1 MNALLAAAAALTLA
15 AAQGAAQDGT
25 APQQAPDA
33 ILSGAPDT
41 AWAEVA
47 PENLLVMELPSGTM
61 TIEMRPDLAPA
72 HVDRIRALTRRGF
85 YDGLLFHRVIDGFM
99 AQGGDPKGDGTGGS
113 DLPDLTP
120 EFAQD
125 AKTLAT
131 YTPVGRDDRA
141 ARVGFLGS
149 VPVGTQAPTLTDF
162 LTVPSVALWG
172 LHCPG
177 VLSMAR
183 SSDPAS
189 ANSQFF
195 VLFGDARDNLDQT
208 YTVWGR
214 VVDGERNTRRIN
226 RGEPPRRPTPI
237 VRARIA
243 SDMPEA
249 ERPRIA
255 LLRSDSEAFTA
266 WLQATGSMSED
277 GYIADTC
284 NIRVPARVNGEIA
297 S

>member
-1 MNALLAAAAALTLA
+1 MIAPIAAAAALTLSSVA
-15 AAQGAAQDGT
+15 AAQDPAAVLAE
-25 APQQAPDA
+25 APEA
-33 ILSGAPDT
+33 
-41 AWAEVA
+41 AWAQVA
-47 PENLLVMELPSGTM
+47 PENLLVLELPSGTM

-72 HVDRIRALTRRGF
+72 HVDRIRSLVREGF
-85 YDGLLFHRVIDGFM
+85 YDGLIFHRVIDGFM

-113 DLPDLTP
+113 PLPDLAP
-120 EFAQD
+120 EFAQNLG
-125 AKTLAT
+125 AVAA
-131 YTPVGRDDRA
+131 YAPVGRDDRA

-162 LTVPSVALWG
+162 LTIPNVALWG

-183 SSDPAS
+183 SSNPGS

-195 VLFGDARDNLDQT
+195 VMFGDGRDNLDQT

-226 RGEPPRRPTPI
+226 RGEPPERPTPI
-237 VRARIA
+237 VRARLA
-243 SDMPEA
+243 SDIPEG
-249 ERPRIA
+249 ERPDIA
-255 LLRSDSEAFTA
+255 LLRSGTEAFTA

-277 GYIADTC
+277 GFIADTC
-284 NIRVPARVNGEIA
+284 NIRVPARVNGEIV

>member
-1 MNALLAAAAALTLA
+1 MTVTIAAAAWLALA
-15 AAQGAAQDGT
+15 SAQVGTEQDD
-25 APQQAPDA
+25 APGA
-33 ILSGAPDT
+33 ILEAASEAD
-41 AWAEVA
+41 WAAVP
-47 PENLLVMELPSGTM
+47 PENLLVLELPSGTM
-61 TIEMRPDLAPA
+61 TIEMRPDLAPG
-72 HVDRIRALTRRGF
+72 HVDRVRTLARRGF

-99 AQGGDPKGDGTGGS
+99 AQGGDPLGDGTGGS
-113 DLPDLTP
+113 DLPDLAP

-125 AKTLAT
+125 AQALGA
-131 YTPVGRDDRA
+131 YAPVGRDDRA
-141 ARVGFLGS
+141 ARIGFLGS
-149 VPVGTQAPTLTDF
+149 VPVGTQAPTLPDF

-183 SSDPAS
+183 STDPAS

-195 VLFGDARDNLDQT
+195 VMFGDARDNLDQT

-226 RGEPPRRPTPI
+226 RGEPPERPTPI
-237 VRARIA
+237 VRARVAADIPA
-243 SDMPEA
+243 A

-266 WLQATGSMSED
+266 WLKATGSMTED
-277 GYIADTC
+277 GYLADTC
-284 NIRVPARVNGEIA
+284 NIRVPARVNGEIT

>member
-1 MNALLAAAAALTLA
+1 MIAQTAAAAALTLA
-15 AAQGAAQDGT
+15 LTVGAAAQEGA
-25 APQQAPDA
+25 PAPDA
-33 ILSGAPDT
+33 VLAEAPAE
-41 AWAEVA
+41 AWAPVP
-47 PENLLVMELPSGTM
+47 PENLLVLELPSGAM
-61 TIEMRPDLAPA
+61 TIEMRPDLAPN
-72 HVDRIRALTRRGF
+72 HVDRIRTLVRQGF
-85 YDGLLFHRVIDGFM
+85 YDGLIFHRVIDGFM
-99 AQGGDPKGDGTGGS
+99 AQGGDPLGNGTGGS
-113 DLPDLTP
+113 PLPDLTP

-125 AKTLAT
+125 ANAMDGFEPT
-131 YTPVGRDDRA
+131 GRDDRA
-141 ARVGFLGS
+141 ARIGFLGS

-162 LTVPSVALWG
+162 LTLPNVALWG

-195 VLFGDARDNLDQT
+195 VMFGDGRDNLDQT

-214 VVDGERNTRRIN
+214 VVDGERNTRRIS
-226 RGEPPRRPTPI
+226 RGEPPERPTPI
-237 VRARIA
+237 VRARLA

-249 ERPRIA
+249 ERPDIA
-255 LLRSDSEAFTA
+255 LLRSDTDAFTA

-284 NIRVPARVNGEIA
+284 NIRVPTRVNGEIA

>member
-1 MNALLAAAAALTLA
+1 MTARHAAAAALLLMA
-15 AAQGAAQDGT
+15 APAQAQGQEASTPEAVLAD
-25 APQQAPDA
+25 APE
-33 ILSGAPDT
+33 T

-72 HVDRIRALTRRGF
+72 HVDRVRTLTRRGF

-99 AQGGDPKGDGTGGS
+99 AQGGDPRGDGTGGS
-113 DLPDLTP
+113 DLPDLPP

-125 AKTLAT
+125 AGTLAT
-131 YTPVGRDDRA
+131 YAPVGRDDRA

-183 SSDPAS
+183 SSAPDS

-226 RGEPPRRPTPI
+226 RGEPPERPTPI
-237 VRARIA
+237 VRARLA